1 MNCTD
6 IESRPDC
13 EFVYV
18 HNAIVSVLARFLD
31 PTVPWVWILGHC
43 PNRHLQWWNTTV
55 PLNDGGSIYT
65 GAVRALSFDL
75 QLSTRDFVSRATDFD
90 EHGLALIQSHKRMP
104 DTLSLDGIPESQ
116 QTNVL
121 RQNGG
126 TLRMYLPHAIE
137 TAQVQSFKK
146 GYLETVIGT

>member
-6 IESRPDC
+6 IESQPDC
-13 EFVYV
+13 EIVYV
-18 HNAIVSVLARFLD
+18 HGAIVSVLARFLD

-43 PNRHLQWWNTTV
+43 PNPHAQWWNTTV
-55 PLNDGGSIYT
+55 PLNNSGSIYT
-65 GAVRALSFDL
+65 GAVRLLCFDL
-75 QLSTRDFVSRATDFD
+75 QLTTRDFVSRATDFD
-90 EHGLALIQSHKRMP
+90 EHGLMLIQSHKQMP
-104 DTLSLDGIPESQ
+104 DTLSLDGIPEAQ
-116 QTNVL
+116 QINIL

-137 TAQVQSFKK
+137 TAQVQSFTK